1 MSALPQHQR
10 EFIER
15 VVASGRYADETQA
28 IAAAVDL
35 LEEREARRFEAR
47 QQFRQLLAPGL
58 DALDRGEEVPGEA
71 AFARARAVLAEGRD
85 TPA

>member
-15 VVASGRYADETQA
+15 VVASGRYADEGQA

-35 LEEREARRFEAR
+35 LEEREARRSEAR
-47 QQFRQLLAPGL
+47 QQFRELLAPGL
-58 DALDRGEEVPGEA
+58 DAIEHGEEVSAED
-71 AFARARAVLAEGRD
+71 AFARARAVLAQERD
-85 TPA
+85 SST

>member
-35 LEEREARRFEAR
+35 LEEREARRAEAK
-47 QQFRQLLAPGL
+47 QQFRRLLAPGL
-58 DALDRGEEVPGEA
+58 AAIERGEEVSADA
-71 AFARARAVLAEGRD
+71 AFARARAVLAQECD
-85 TPA
+85 SQT